1 LHAKK
6 EKIIKTLFFLNFLFF
21 YLPKHC
27 LGKKIFNRMMIIFAF
42 MKKLLIAI
50 FLVILSSGCV
60 NKMAVENG
68 DQVSVEYSGKLDDNT
83 VFDSNVGK
91 SPLIFTAGAGQMIAG
106 FDAAVIGMNINQEKT
121 FTLPPEQAYGNR
133 MEDLIQR
140 VNQSEL
146 KAAIGT
152 EPIIGMVLSASNGMN
167 GTITGI
173 SEGIVIVD
181 FNHELAGKSL
191 TFTIKILGIQKK

>member
-1 LHAKK
+1 
-6 EKIIKTLFFLNFLFF
+6 
-21 YLPKHC
+21 
-27 LGKKIFNRMMIIFAF
+27 MMIIFAF

-68 DQVSVEYSGKLDDNT
+68 DQVSLEYTGKLDDNT

-91 SPLIFTAGAGQMIAG
+91 SPLNFTAGAGQMIAG
-106 FDAAVIGMNINQEKT
+106 FDSAVIGMNVNQEKT
-121 FTLPPEQAYGNR
+121 FTLPPEQAYGNKR
-133 MEDLIQR
+133 DDLIQR

-146 KAAIGT
+146 KAAIGV
-152 EPIIGMVLSASNGMN
+152 EPAVGMALTASNGMN
-167 GTITGI
+167 GTITNI
-173 SEGIVIVD
+173 SNGMVSID

-191 TFTIKILGIQKK
+191 TFTIKILNIQKK

>member
-1 LHAKK
+1 
-6 EKIIKTLFFLNFLFF
+6 
-21 YLPKHC
+21 
-27 LGKKIFNRMMIIFAF
+27 